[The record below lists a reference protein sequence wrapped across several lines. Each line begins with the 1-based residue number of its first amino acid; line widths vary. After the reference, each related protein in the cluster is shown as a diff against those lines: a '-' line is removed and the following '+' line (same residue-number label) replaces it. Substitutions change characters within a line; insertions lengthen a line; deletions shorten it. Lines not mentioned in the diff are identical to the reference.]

1 MKIRKIGSLSAF
13 LLITF
18 LLMACSENQKAAKPF
33 SIKAIFPAGIVEN
46 SIEISSEIRTFSK
59 DSLWVYIDGGAEEY
73 LKHNVIEVATADY
86 KAGSAAIV
94 ADIYRFNSEN
104 DARQMYLDIRPDQ
117 PDTIRLGVEGVR
129 TSTTIDF
136 VKGAFLVRLI
146 AFDESPQTGQ
156 LLWTLAKGIEFSI
169 P

>member
-73 LKHNVIEVATADY
+73 LKHNVIEAATADL
-86 KAGSAAIV
+86 
-94 ADIYRFNSEN
+94 NQ
-104 DARQMYLDIRPDQ
+104 ARP
-117 PDTIRLGVEGVR
+117 
-129 TSTTIDF
+129 
-136 VKGAFLVRLI
+136 
-146 AFDESPQTGQ
+146 
-156 LLWTLAKGIEFSI
+156 LLWPIYIVSIAKATLAKCTWISARTSLI
-169 P
+169 PLGLAWKASGHPPLSTL